1 MSEYEFIKRLDEL
14 RLKLHVNDT
23 EINIWDVKEKRLL
36 ITVDRTS
43 LIEFQVHHGFREEY
57 WDSEE
62 GEQLLLLVIDYAYT
76 MPYER

>member
-1 MSEYEFIKRLDEL
+1 MSEYEFIKRLDDL

-43 LIEFQVHHGFREEY
+43 LIEFQVHPGFREEY

-76 MPYER
+76 IPYER